1 MATQSVEDLLKRKK
15 AIEQSL
21 SKMQEQ
27 QAVAEANMERI
38 KNELTS
44 ALVELKDKFGVSS
57 FDEAKDKFET
67 MKASL
72 EKTIEEAEEQ
82 LREVRSK

>member
-44 ALVELKDKFGVSS
+44 ALVELKDKFGVAS